1 MPGLSNGVK
10 NKSKSSNLSIKLA
23 KGGYSMTESPLN
35 GKRILAVDDEPDVLE
50 VLEDEILGESP
61 NCQFEKATSYETA
74 ANMLKSKNYD
84 LVILDI
90 MGVQGFELLNLA
102 VSRNLPVAMLT
113 AHSLNPESL
122 RLSIEMRARAYLPKE
137 KMGEI
142 VPFLESIF
150 EISEYLSG
158 WAQQM
163 RRLEGYFNARW
174 GDNWKESEAKFWKEF
189 EKKTGRIE

>member
-1 MPGLSNGVK
+1 
-10 NKSKSSNLSIKLA
+10 
-23 KGGYSMTESPLN
+23 
-35 GKRILAVDDEPDVLE
+35 
-50 VLEDEILGESP
+50 
-61 NCQFEKATSYETA
+61 
-74 ANMLKSKNYD
+74 
-84 LVILDI
+84 

-150 EISEYLSG
+150 GISEYLSG

>member
-1 MPGLSNGVK
+1 
-10 NKSKSSNLSIKLA
+10 
-23 KGGYSMTESPLN
+23 MTESPLN

-61 NCQFEKATSYETA
+61 NCQFGKATSYETA

-102 VSRNLPVAMLT
+102 VSRHLPVAMLT

-189 EKKTGRIE
+189 EKKSGRIE

>member
-1 MPGLSNGVK
+1 
-10 NKSKSSNLSIKLA
+10 
-23 KGGYSMTESPLN
+23 MTESPLN

-50 VLEDEILGESP
+50 VLEDEILGECP

-158 WAQQM
+158 WTQQM